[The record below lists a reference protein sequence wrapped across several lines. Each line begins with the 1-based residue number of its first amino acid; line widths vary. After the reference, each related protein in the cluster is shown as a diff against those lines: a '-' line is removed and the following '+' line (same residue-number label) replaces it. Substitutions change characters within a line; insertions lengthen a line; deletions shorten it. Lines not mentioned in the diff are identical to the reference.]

1 MCNIC
6 YAQKNGISMIDSNV
20 ATLCDNH
27 YQEWADEKSIG
38 ENWYE

>member
-6 YAQKNGISMIDSNV
+6 YARDNGISMIDTNV

-27 YQEWADEKSIG
+27 YQEWSDEKNFG
-38 ENWYE
+38 EEY

>member
-6 YAQKNGISMIDSNV
+6 YAQNNKISAISTNV

-27 YQEWADEKSIG
+27 YQEWAMEKTY
-38 ENWYE
+38 ND